1 MLGNQ
6 NAVTLE
12 GNNKLV
18 DQKVPFADLD
28 RSFTLRY
35 SEVRDDEEVHELKV
49 AEWSTMHVVSCLRR
63 VVNHARRVLL
73 ASILIKEECQNAQHA
88 EWTHLRTQTGVLCST
103 CAPPSPMKRERM
115 HFT

>member
-18 DQKVPFADLD
+18 DQKVPFTDLD

-35 SEVRDDEEVHELKV
+35 SEVRNDEEVNELKHNKQKNEVHESKV
-49 AEWSTMHVVSCLRR
+49 ASE
-63 VVNHARRVLL
+63 
-73 ASILIKEECQNAQHA
+73 AS
-88 EWTHLRTQTGVLCST
+88 
-103 CAPPSPMKRERM
+103 
-115 HFT
+115 